1 MPLLNARYRP
11 GCCDQACAYSTDVVV
26 FAQPANAIHFRVRVG
41 GCARIP
47 SCSRVSGWPLTP
59 MRPAELFRVC
69 PMGIQWEQ
77 NSASSKEVS
86 GSFRSEEHTSEL
98 QSLMRITYSVFC
110 LKKKKKI

>member
-41 GCARIP
+41 GCARIS

-77 NSASSKEVS
+77 NRASSKEVS
-86 GSFRSEEHTSEL
+86 GSFEL
-98 QSLMRITYSVFC
+98 VACEDEIALEIGRVSCGERGGHNM
-110 LKKKKKI
+110 

>member
-1 MPLLNARYRP
+1 MIRRP
-11 GCCDQACAYSTDVVV
+11 PRSTRIYTLFPYTTLFLSCAYSTDVVV
-26 FAQPANAIHFRVRVG
+26 VAQPANAIHFRVRVG
-41 GCARIP
+41 GCARIS

-86 GSFRSEEHTSEL
+86 GSFEFVACEDEIALEL
-98 QSLMRITYSVFC
+98 SRNLPRRH
-110 LKKKKKI
+110 